1 MSNKPL
7 LIGASF
13 PTAEDV
19 RNMKSK
25 SQKRLEELQALT
37 ATFIKEDLRKK
48 IVTSQENDCAG
59 CNYKETTWFEYPEF
73 LKTWDEQK
81 QFVEMLSDTLSPLG
95 YKVYAETDG
104 ALEPTKNVIVTWKV
118 QTPTPRKP
126 AL

>member
-1 MSNKPL
+1 MSNKAL
-7 LIGASF
+7 LIGATF

-19 RNMKSK
+19 RNIKSK
-25 SQKRLEELQALT
+25 SQKRLEELRALT

-48 IVTSQENDCAG
+48 IIAAQESDCDG
-59 CNYKETTWFEYPEF
+59 CTYKETTWFEYPEF

-95 YKVYAETDG
+95 YKVYAEEDG
-104 ALEPTKNVIVTWKV
+104 AREPTKNVIVTWKV
-118 QTPTPRKP
+118 QTTTPRKP